1 MGARR
6 CGGRT
11 PLESLDCS
19 NGAGSGGA
27 GALLCTAGT
36 HGAALKLCS
45 RGCRCSSGV
54 LWTTRTEIPERVGE
68 RGLGGAGR
76 WERRA
81 PPANGGAFLCGTAL
95 GGCGCASSLLPH
107 WLHVYAITLCTAWH
121 VWQHICRIA
130 ENREKFAH
138 RARQRF
144 ADVQKR
150 LSDEKLVLQVLQPA
164 LIAAPTHPHFR
175 THSPCNASK
184 LSTGAVAAPNVQESA
199 PPPSLGSS
207 AARAS
212 ARSTHRCTTSRV
224 SRTCA
229 TTSGSSRSEAAL
241 LERSVA
247 RSARR

>member
-1 MGARR
+1 MGKDGATGGRRCPGAGRMCKTGWNAGARGAASVGARR

-81 PPANGGAFLCGTAL
+81 PLAPPVNGGAFLCGTAL

-150 LSDEKLVLQVLQPA
+150 LLGPS
-164 LIAAPTHPHFR
+164 
-175 THSPCNASK
+175 
-184 LSTGAVAAPNVQESA
+184 GAR
-199 PPPSLGSS
+199 G
-207 AARAS
+207 
-212 ARSTHRCTTSRV
+212 
-224 SRTCA
+224 
-229 TTSGSSRSEAAL
+229 G
-241 LERSVA
+241 
-247 RSARR
+247 